1 MSYISFK
8 PYRGLETDILA
19 KPYSDGYVY
28 FATDTKRIF
37 MDANGQAKLPMGG
50 NSGIHYGKKQHGDNV
65 NKDQK
70 IFDFSVNYDIEK
82 RSIPNFNDLILNIPD
97 GCFYRVNSVR
107 KENGDTIVNATKL
120 TIAGGSGSGSGSA
133 DTLAGV
139 EVEQITPYFITTL
152 YNRECNLR
160 FFVKLQIK
168 KVKLLLV
175 LVDVLY

>member
-82 RSIPNFNDLILNIPD
+82 RSIPNVNDLILNIPD
-97 GCFYRVNSVR
+97 GCFYRVESI
-107 KENGDTIVNATKL
+107 TIDELLEQTILHTIRLTLQGTGGGGGGGVVEPSMNFTVNL
-120 TIAGGSGSGSGSA
+120 
-133 DTLAGV
+133 
-139 EVEQITPYFITTL
+139 
-152 YNRECNLR
+152 
-160 FFVKLQIK
+160 
-168 KVKLLLV
+168 
-175 LVDVLY
+175 